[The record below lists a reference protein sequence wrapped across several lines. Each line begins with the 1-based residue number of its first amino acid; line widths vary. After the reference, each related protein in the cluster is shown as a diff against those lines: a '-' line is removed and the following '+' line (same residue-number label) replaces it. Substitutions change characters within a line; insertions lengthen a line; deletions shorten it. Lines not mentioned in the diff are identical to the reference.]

1 MEVFILTEKSLLYH
15 GSVTADIM
23 ELKANSPLHGNDKKV
38 VYLTD
43 NIPYALLYIWD
54 GEHNNY
60 SRKFVTGWIKN
71 GIAYYEE
78 VFPNQLETFY
88 KGASGYLYFIEKNAD
103 FFAVDGREAMY
114 YSEKNI
120 IVENEVY
127 IEDIY
132 RELIKYETSGQF
144 KLLRFNEQTK
154 EKQNELIN
162 KSAGIIAK
170 SDFFKN
176 DEEKAKFYKKYF
188 SAAWERAEQK
198 SKFKP

>member
-1 MEVFILTEKSLLYH
+1 MTEKSLLYH
-15 GSVTADIM
+15 GSVTENIT
-23 ELKANSPLHGNDKKV
+23 ELKTNSPLHGSDKKV

-54 GEHNNY
+54 ANHNNY
-60 SRKFVTGWIKN
+60 TGKFVTGWIKK

-78 VFPNQLETFY
+78 TFPNQLETFY
-88 KGASGYLYFIEKNAD
+88 KGTSGYLYCIEKNAD
-103 FFAVDGREAMY
+103 FFAVDSREEMY

-120 IVENEVY
+120 IVKNAVY
-127 IEDIY
+127 IDDIY
-132 RELIKYETSGQF
+132 QELIKYETSGQF
-144 KLLRFNEQTK
+144 KPLRFNEQTK

-170 SDFFKN
+170 SNLFKN

-188 SAAWERAEQK
+188 SAAWERAEQTYFIK
-198 SKFKP
+198 